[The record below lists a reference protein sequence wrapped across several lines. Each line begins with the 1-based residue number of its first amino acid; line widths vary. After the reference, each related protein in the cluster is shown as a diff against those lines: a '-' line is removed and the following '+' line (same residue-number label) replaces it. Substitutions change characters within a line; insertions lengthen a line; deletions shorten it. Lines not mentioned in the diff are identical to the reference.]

1 MKFSGIPAIIIALTL
16 GSCNVINPVEPT
28 PAYLHIPAI
37 ELTTDYI
44 DEGSASHSIIDA
56 WVYVDNQVVGVFEL
70 PAEFPVLETGST
82 IQVFPGIKQDGISN
96 TRIPYPFYEAYEQQ
110 YSLQPATV
118 DTLSPSIR
126 YRSGVMFPLKEDFE
140 IGNDF
145 TEMGVTSVI
154 GDVYEGTKSGFI
166 LLDAGI
172 PDFVA
177 ASQPYVLP
185 GNGSRVFLEMDYR
198 NEGVF
203 NVLLL
208 VNTSSGPDI
217 KYVITINP
225 KDDWNK
231 VYIDLTSAVSS
242 NPAIDYQIVFAGDLP
257 QGKSEAAYYWDNI
270 KLVHF

>member
-1 MKFSGIPAIIIALTL
+1 MRSAGILAFTVGLAMA
-16 GSCNVINPVEPT
+16 SCNLINPVEPT
-28 PAYLHIPAI
+28 PAYVHIPSI
-37 ELTTDYI
+37 ELTTDYV
-44 DEGSASHSIIDA
+44 DEGSASHSIVDA

-70 PAEFPVLETGST
+70 PAEFPVLETGSK

-96 TRIPYPFYEAYEQQ
+96 TRIPYPFYEVHEQQ
-110 YSLQPATV
+110 YSLQPATI
-118 DTLSPSIR
+118 DTISPSIR

-145 TEMGVTSVI
+145 TEMGITSAI
-154 GDVYEGTKSGFI
+154 GDVFEGDKSGFI

-177 ASQPYVLP
+177 SSQPYPLP

-198 NEGVF
+198 NEGAF

-208 VNTSSGPDI
+208 VNASSGPDI

-231 VYIDLTSAVSS
+231 IYIDLTSAVSS
-242 NPAIDYQIVFAGDLP
+242 NPATSYQVVFAGELP